1 MITREV
7 LDHGL
12 RLATEAMPHVRSVSI
27 GVWLT
32 RGSRHEPDASAGI
45 AHFVEHMLF
54 KGTMTRSAEEIAQ
67 TVDSV
72 GGQMDASTGKENANY
87 AIKVLD
93 DHLALAVDV
102 LSDVVLHPRFAPD
115 DIEREKGVVGEEIK
129 MVEDM
134 PDDLV
139 HEIFLEQFWPGH
151 PLGRAILG
159 TADSVNRL
167 DEAVLHEYFGRVYTA
182 DSLIVAAAGH
192 IEHARVRELVERA
205 FGGLR
210 VNGTAPVEQP
220 PADHALVH
228 VRTKDLEQSHIC
240 MGVGAY
246 RQNHADR
253 YAALVF
259 NTLLGGS
266 MSSRLFQNVREK
278 RGLAYSVGSG
288 LSAFRDAGLLSIYAG
303 CSNQRV
309 DEVVRVVMDELRA
322 VVAGPIQASE
332 LTRAK
337 DNVKGSLILGL
348 ESTWQR
354 AAYLAR
360 QELYFDEPFTL
371 DETLAGIDAVQ
382 LDDVVRVEVFSG
394 LRKEVEA
401 YRWERG
407 VGGGLVLDG
416 EILVDDAHAAFA
428 GKGDGKAGLRD
439 RVHCGADER
448 DVQAD
453 VPCERGADVHLR
465 GQDVGTPG
473 HQQYVI
479 E

>member
-1 MITREV
+1 MVVRDV
-7 LDHGL
+7 LDNGL
-12 RLATEAMPHVRSVSI
+12 RLLTESIPHVRSVSL

-32 RGSRHEPDASAGI
+32 RGSRHERDEWSGI

-54 KGTMTRSAEEIAQ
+54 KGTTTRSAEDIAQ

-93 DHLALAVDV
+93 EHLPLAVDV
-102 LSDVVLHPRFAPD
+102 LTDVVLHPRFSPD
-115 DIEREKGVVGEEIK
+115 DVEREKGVVAEEIK

-139 HEIFLEQFWPGH
+139 HELFLEHFWRGH

-159 TADSVNRL
+159 TADSVHRL
-167 DEAVLHEYFGRVYTA
+167 NEGVLHDYFSRVYTA
-182 DSLIVAAAGH
+182 DNLIVAAAGN
-192 IEHARVRELVERA
+192 IEHARLRELLARA
-205 FGGLR
+205 FDGVRASGP
-210 VNGTAPVEQP
+210 GPVEAP
-220 PADHALVH
+220 PVEHGLVH

-246 RQNHADR
+246 PQNHRDR

-303 CSNQRV
+303 CANERV
-309 DEVVRVVMDELRA
+309 GEVIDVIMRELA
-322 VVAGPIQASE
+322 QLANEPIAESE
-332 LTRAK
+332 LQRAK
-337 DNVKGSLILGL
+337 DNVKGGLLLGL

-360 QELYFDEPFTL
+360 QEIYFDEPFTIE
-371 DETLAGIDAVQ
+371 DTLAGIDAVT
-382 LDDVVRVEVFSG
+382 LE
-394 LRKEVEA
+394 
-401 YRWERG
+401 
-407 VGGGLVLDG
+407 
-416 EILVDDAHAAFA
+416 
-428 GKGDGKAGLRD
+428 
-439 RVHCGADER
+439 
-448 DVQAD
+448 
-453 VPCERGADVHLR
+453 
-465 GQDVGTPG
+465 DVGRVAKDLLARAPVSVAVVG
-473 HQQYVI
+473 DVDG
-479 E
+479 

>member
-1 MITREV
+1 MVVRDV
-7 LDHGL
+7 LDNGL
-12 RLATEAMPHVRSVSI
+12 RLLAESIPHVRSVSL

-32 RGSRHEPDASAGI
+32 RGSRHEGDDWPGI
-45 AHFVEHMLF
+45 AHFIEHMLF
-54 KGTMTRSAEEIAQ
+54 KGTTTRSAEDIAQ

-93 DHLALAVDV
+93 EHLPLAVDI
-102 LSDVVLHPRFAPD
+102 LSDVVLNPRFAPD
-115 DIEREKGVVGEEIK
+115 DIEREKLVVGEEIK

-139 HEIFLEQFWPGH
+139 HELFLERFWSGH

-159 TADSVNRL
+159 TPESVNGLSREIL
-167 DEAVLHEYFGRVYTA
+167 QSYFSRVYTA
-182 DSLIVAAAGH
+182 DHLIVAAAGN
-192 IEHARVRELVERA
+192 IEHARLRDLIERSFGNVPGDGQRAVE
-205 FGGLR
+205 
-210 VNGTAPVEQP
+210 TP
-220 PADHALVH
+220 PAEHGVVLV
-228 VRTKDLEQSHIC
+228 RAKDLEQSHIC

-246 RQNHADR
+246 QQNHRER

-303 CSNQRV
+303 CANEKV
-309 DEVVRVVMDELRA
+309 DEVVRVIMDELRA
-322 VVAGPIQASE
+322 IVAAPIAEAE
-332 LTRAK
+332 LVRAK

-348 ESTWQR
+348 ESTWQH

-371 DETLAGIDAVQ
+371 EDTLAGINAVT
-382 LDDVVRVEVFSG
+382 V
-394 LRKEVEA
+394 
-401 YRWERG
+401 
-407 VGGGLVLDG
+407 
-416 EILVDDAHAAFA
+416 
-428 GKGDGKAGLRD
+428 
-439 RVHCGADER
+439 
-448 DVQAD
+448 
-453 VPCERGADVHLR
+453 
-465 GQDVGTPG
+465 QDVGRVASDLLTRTPLSVAVVG
-473 HQQYVI
+473 AADGWTITQDDLKVAS
-479 E
+479 

>member
-1 MITREV
+1 MVVRDV
-7 LDHGL
+7 LDNGL
-12 RLATEAMPHVRSVSI
+12 RLLTESIPTVRSVSL

-32 RGSRHEPDASAGI
+32 RGSRHEGDQWPGI

-54 KGTMTRSAEEIAQ
+54 KGTTSRSAEDIAQ

-93 DHLALAVDV
+93 EHLALAVDV

-139 HEIFLEQFWPGH
+139 HELFLEHFWRGH

-159 TADSVNRL
+159 TADSVSRL
-167 DEAVLHEYFGRVYTA
+167 NEDVLHEYFSRVYTA
-182 DSLIVAAAGH
+182 GNLIVAAAGN
-192 IEHARVRELVERA
+192 IEHARLRELIDRA
-205 FGGLR
+205 FGG
-210 VNGTAPVEQP
+210 VGTDGPGPAEAPPV
-220 PADHALVH
+220 DRGLVH

-246 RQNHADR
+246 RQNHEDR

-303 CSNQRV
+303 CSNERV
-309 DEVVRVVMDELRA
+309 DEVVRVIMGELRA
-322 VVAGPIQASE
+322 VVAGIGEPE
-332 LTRAK
+332 LVRAK
-337 DNVKGSLILGL
+337 DNVKGNLILGL

-360 QELYFDEPFTL
+360 QEIYFDEPFTIE
-371 DETLAGIDAVQ
+371 ETLAGIDAVR
-382 LDDVVRVEVFSG
+382 LDDVARVARDLLTRTPVSVAVVGDVAGFSVSG
-394 LRKEVEA
+394 SELQVA
-401 YRWERG
+401 S
-407 VGGGLVLDG
+407 
-416 EILVDDAHAAFA
+416 
-428 GKGDGKAGLRD
+428 
-439 RVHCGADER
+439 
-448 DVQAD
+448 
-453 VPCERGADVHLR
+453 
-465 GQDVGTPG
+465 
-473 HQQYVI
+473 
-479 E
+479 

>member
-1 MITREV
+1 
-7 LDHGL
+7 
-12 RLATEAMPHVRSVSI
+12 
-27 GVWLT
+27 
-32 RGSRHEPDASAGI
+32 
-45 AHFVEHMLF
+45 MLF
-54 KGTMTRSAEEIAQ
+54 KGTTTRSAEEIAQ

-93 DHLALAVDV
+93 EHLQLAVDV

-139 HEIFLEQFWPGH
+139 HELFLERFWSGH

-167 DEAVLHEYFGRVYTA
+167 NRDVLNEYFSRVYTA
-182 DSLIVAAAGH
+182 GNLIVAAAGN
-192 IEHARVRELVERA
+192 IEHGRLRELIERA
-205 FGGLR
+205 FSG
-210 VNGTAPVEQP
+210 VSTNGPGPVEVP
-220 PADHALVH
+220 PVESGLVY
-228 VRTKDLEQSHIC
+228 VRKKDLEQSHVC

-246 RQNHADR
+246 RQNHKER

-303 CSNQRV
+303 CSNQKV
-309 DEVVRVVMDELRA
+309 DEVVRVIMDELRA
-322 VVAGPIQASE
+322 VVAAPIDQSE
-332 LTRAK
+332 LVRAK

-348 ESTWQR
+348 ERTWQR

-360 QELYFDEPFTL
+360 QEIYFDEPFTL
-371 DETLAGIDAVQ
+371 DETLAGIDAVRRE
-382 LDDVVRVEVFSG
+382 DVARVATELLTRTPVSVAVVGDVSG
-394 LRKEVEA
+394 FTVS
-401 YRWERG
+401 
-407 VGGGLVLDG
+407 GGELQV
-416 EILVDDAHAAFA
+416 AS
-428 GKGDGKAGLRD
+428 
-439 RVHCGADER
+439 
-448 DVQAD
+448 
-453 VPCERGADVHLR
+453 
-465 GQDVGTPG
+465 
-473 HQQYVI
+473 
-479 E
+479 

>member
-1 MITREV
+1 MVVRDV
-7 LDHGL
+7 LDNGL
-12 RLATEAMPHVRSVSI
+12 RLLTESIPHVRSVSL

-32 RGSRHEPDASAGI
+32 RGSRHEGDQWPGI

-54 KGTMTRSAEEIAQ
+54 KGTTTRSAEDIAQ

-93 DHLALAVDV
+93 DHLPLAVDV

-139 HEIFLEQFWPGH
+139 HEIFLERFWPGH

-192 IEHARVRELVERA
+192 IEHARVRELIERA

-210 VNGTAPVEQP
+210 ANGSAPVEQSP
-220 PADHALVH
+220 VDHALVH
-228 VRTKDLEQSHIC
+228 VRTKDLEQSHVC

-288 LSAFRDAGLLSIYAG
+288 LSAFRDAGLLSVYAG

-309 DEVVRVVMDELRA
+309 DEVVRVIMDELRG
-322 VVAGPIQASE
+322 VVRGGVDAAE
-332 LTRAK
+332 LVRAK

-360 QELYFDEPFTL
+360 QEIYFDEPFTIE
-371 DETLAGIDAVQ
+371 DTLAGIDAVT
-382 LDDVVRVEVFSG
+382 LDDVARVAQDLLTRTPVS
-394 LRKEVEA
+394 VA
-401 YRWERG
+401 V
-407 VGGGLVLDG
+407 VGDVDG
-416 EILVDDAHAAFA
+416 FA
-428 GKGDGKAGLRD
+428 VTAGELQ
-439 RVHCGADER
+439 VAS
-448 DVQAD
+448 
-453 VPCERGADVHLR
+453 
-465 GQDVGTPG
+465 
-473 HQQYVI
+473 
-479 E
+479 